1 MKWLEKSP
9 RWVVLGMVL
18 PLIVLNGWLLL
29 LLLDYFHSL
38 VTIVVGATILS
49 FILDYP
55 VRWLQQRRIL
65 RFHAVILV
73 FLIALSFFLVIAVTI
88 FPTLIEQVN
97 DFVNRLPT
105 WLESGV
111 DQLKII
117 QRWALARRLP
127 VDLTELVVQ
136 LQNTLSSQ
144 LQVLSSGVFSFGLG
158 LVGSALDLIL
168 MIVVTFYMM
177 LYGDR
182 LWDGLFQWVPAPL
195 SFKLRR
201 SLNKNFHN
209 YFIGQA
215 TLASLMGFS
224 MITAFLVMQ
233 LPFGLLFGLVIG
245 LMTLFPF
252 GAIFSIWV
260 VSFLV
265 SLSSFW
271 LGFKVLIV
279 GILIDQSIES
289 GIAPRLLGRF
299 TGLNPVWVLIVL
311 LIGARIAG
319 LLGLVIAVPT
329 AGFIKNT
336 IEALQEEANATAM
349 PPQDSDAF

>member
-29 LLLDYFHSL
+29 LLLDYFRSL

-55 VRWLQQRRIL
+55 VQWLQRRRIL
-65 RFHAVILV
+65 RFHAVVLV
-73 FLIALSFFLVIAVTI
+73 FLVALSFFLVIAVTI

-105 WLESGV
+105 WLDSGIE
-111 DQLKII
+111 QLQAI
-117 QRWALARRLP
+117 QNWALARRLP
-127 VDLTELVVQ
+127 VDMTELVVQ
-136 LQNTLSSQ
+136 LQNSLSGQLQALSS
-144 LQVLSSGVFSFGLG
+144 SVFSFGLG
-158 LVGSALDLIL
+158 LVGSALDLTL

-182 LWDGLFQWVPAPL
+182 LWDGIFQWFPTRL
-195 SFKLRR
+195 SIKLRR

-215 TLASLMGFS
+215 TLASLMGLS
-224 MITAFLVMQ
+224 MIVAFLVMQ

-252 GAIFSIWV
+252 GAVFSIWV
-260 VSFLV
+260 ISFLV
-265 SLSSFW
+265 SLNSFW
-271 LGFKVLIV
+271 LGIKVLIV
-279 GILIDQSIES
+279 SILIDQSIES

-311 LIGARIAG
+311 IVGARIAG

-329 AGFIKNT
+329 AGFIKNI
-336 IEALQEEANATAM
+336 IEILREEAYATTLEA
-349 PPQDSDAF
+349 QDSDPI